1 MYMDSEK
8 FENWMERIMERFDRT
23 EKLLERVLKKS
34 NALDGEE
41 VLDNQDLCLLLKVG
55 IRTLQRYRAIG
66 ILPYFTQWQGL
77 LSGERCARV
86 PPQPV
91 CRCGGTGCKTEG
103 EGSPERGKAQEKR
116 LVSVKVIFPL

>member
-1 MYMDSEK
+1 MTFIQTVWTVSGRNISEGQA
-8 FENWMERIMERFDRT
+8 T
-23 EKLLERVLKKS
+23 AVLH
-34 NALDGEE
+34 
-41 VLDNQDLCLLLKVG
+41 
-55 IRTLQRYRAIG
+55 Y
-66 ILPYFTQWQGL
+66 QWQGL

>member
-66 ILPYFTQWQGL
+66 ILL
-77 LSGERCARV
+77 
-86 PPQPV
+86 
-91 CRCGGTGCKTEG
+91 GGGN
-103 EGSPERGKAQEKR
+103 
-116 LVSVKVIFPL
+116 FPLSLDDKNSVNIKIQI